1 MSELDKKINQH
12 FSGLV
17 VRKDLVKI
25 VKGNAIVPSYVL
37 EYLLGQYCATSDEE
51 SIKSGIKTVK
61 EVLRKHYVHRNEAGL
76 VKSTIKEKGRYKIID
91 KVSVALNDKHDV
103 YEASY
108 SNLGVKKVL
117 VDSDTIKRHP
127 KLLVGGVWCI
137 VDLEYDKRRYTSSLG
152 DQYAVS
158 IVLAG
163 EERRSIHKP
172 QRCLKG
178 QGFAIVDKHILDVP
192 LANGEKLR
200 AMVLDLKPQGRNPS
214 PPASYAFW
222 FSTTNVR
229 TPYNWERLLR
239 VAQDRVFLNRVPEWA
254 YVGVMT
260 RRYPGNDAHLTRLER
275 FLGSLY
281 PRIRNDAEGDAPQ

>member
-1 MSELDKKINQH
+1 MDRKTLTAFGISTLALVILGLTLVLTPPAQMVRGAGVRDMLPTDVLSWRGRAVWYCQNAQCTRSFEESEL
-12 FSGLV
+12 
-17 VRKDLVKI
+17 
-25 VKGNAIVPSYVL
+25 
-37 EYLLGQYCATSDEE
+37 
-51 SIKSGIKTVK
+51 
-61 EVLRKHYVHRNEAGL
+61 EAGQNCPECDSVL
-76 VKSTIKEKGRYKIID
+76 DR
-91 KVSVALNDKHDV
+91 VALAEK
-103 YEASY
+103 
-108 SNLGVKKVL
+108 
-117 VDSDTIKRHP
+117 T
-127 KLLVGGVWCI
+127 LLPAGTRI
-137 VDLEYDKRRYTSSLG
+137 TKRRYTSSLG

-229 TPYNWERLLR
+229 TPYNWERVLR